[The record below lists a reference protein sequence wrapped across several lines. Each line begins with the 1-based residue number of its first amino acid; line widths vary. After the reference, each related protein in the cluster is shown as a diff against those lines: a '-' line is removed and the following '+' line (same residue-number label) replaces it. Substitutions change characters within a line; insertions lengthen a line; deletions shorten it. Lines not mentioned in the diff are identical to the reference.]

1 MKSLLLGS
9 PPEQITNLEKGSIRI
24 TSANK
29 PNRHRRNS
37 IVGETDSTNQ
47 NYILDNGISVL
58 NSSPIHSVRGSL
70 DSIDSFDTKIVKE
83 EQNKPNNLERFK
95 RSFSNTKLSPKNKNF
110 VRNEHITEARFI
122 DGENTYI
129 SENTHSNK
137 SINITVRKNSLHDE
151 NITELP
157 KINSVETHVVAKLPS
172 GRGSKNPTT
181 NLVDD
186 RRLSDKFGR
195 GSFFEDREND
205 VGRSQELFG
214 EPIPTTSPNFIPID
228 TINSENEENPISNML
243 CPACSI
249 LFSRKSSSSPINML
263 SDKQSS
269 KNGVTLS
276 ERRTSLVYS
285 NKKKTP
291 PSSFIVD
298 KKTKISA
305 KVPSPEERKV
315 LLLVSIQEGLNELQ
329 DHSIIMFE
337 EIKKINFNVN
347 LLTAKMIQLNNI
359 IENIR

>member
-9 PPEQITNLEKGSIRI
+9 TPEQITTLEKGSIRI

-29 PNRHRRNS
+29 PNRDRRKS
-37 IVGETDSTNQ
+37 MVGETDTTNL
-47 NYILDNGISVL
+47 NYILDNGISAFK
-58 NSSPIHSVRGSL
+58 SSPINSVRGSL
-70 DSIDSFDTKIVKE
+70 DSTDSFDTKIVKE

-95 RSFSNTKLSPKNKNF
+95 RSFSNTKISSPKNKEII
-110 VRNEHITEARFI
+110 RNEHITEARFI
-122 DGENTYI
+122 DGENSYI
-129 SENTHSNK
+129 SEKTHSNK
-137 SINITVRKNSLHDE
+137 SINITVRKNSLHDDGEKIMEQASSVKQNLDSTSKFFFE
-151 NITELP
+151 NPMSNGMFYVAEGGGKENNIELP
-157 KINSVETHVVAKLPS
+157 KIHSLKTHQVASLP
-172 GRGSKNPTT
+172 
-181 NLVDD
+181 
-186 RRLSDKFGR
+186 
-195 GSFFEDREND
+195 ENFD
-205 VGRSQELFG
+205 QSIDIF
-214 EPIPTTSPNFIPID
+214 PIID
-228 TINSENEENPISNML
+228 NVNSENEENPISNML

-249 LFSRKSSSSPINML
+249 LFSVKSSPSPINML

-276 ERRTSLVYS
+276 ERRTSLLYA
-285 NKKKTP
+285 NKKRTP

-347 LLTAKMIQLNNI
+347 LLTSKVIQLNNI
-359 IENIR
+359 IGNLQ